1 MPSARSSKSKPSRT
15 RKHVAPLSRPIP
27 DLVRTAVA
35 SLKAKSTA
43 KDRANL
49 ARFGI
54 NAKRAL
60 GVSMANVQAIA
71 KKLGR
76 SHELAQALWDTG
88 VYEAR
93 MLAAFVDEPER
104 VTKAQ
109 MDRWCRDFDNWGVV
123 DTLCF
128 CLFDRAP
135 DAWAMVAP
143 WSEKRDE
150 FGRRAAFALLASLA
164 GHDKSASD
172 VKFLEGLPLVERAA
186 SDERNFVKKG
196 VSWAFRRIGGR
207 NAALHAASLELARR
221 LAGSKDPT
229 ERWLGKDALRDLTS
243 PKTLRR
249 LGFQKK

>member
-1 MPSARSSKSKPSRT
+1 MPSRRLPRSVPELAR
-15 RKHVAPLSRPIP
+15 AALA
-27 DLVRTAVA
+27 D
-35 SLKAKSTA
+35 LKAKSTA

-49 ARFGI
+49 VRFGI
-54 NAKRAL
+54 GAKRAL
-60 GVSMANVQAIA
+60 GVSMGNVQAIA
-71 KKLGR
+71 KTLGR

-93 MLAAFVDEPER
+93 MLAAFVDEPQR

-150 FGRRAAFALLASLA
+150 FGRRAAFALLASLT

-172 VKFLEGLPLVERAA
+172 AKFLEGLRLVERAA
-186 SDERNFVKKG
+186 NDERNFVKKG

-229 ERWLGKDALRDLTS
+229 ERWLGKEALRDLTN

-249 LGFQKK
+249 LRSVQKK

>member
-1 MPSARSSKSKPSRT
+1 M
-15 RKHVAPLSRPIP
+15 
-27 DLVRTAVA
+27 RTALA
-35 SLKAKSTA
+35 QLKAKSTA

-54 NAKRAL
+54 GAKNAL
-60 GVSMANVQAIA
+60 GVSMANVQKIA
-71 KKLGR
+71 KSLGR

-88 VYEAR
+88 CYEAR
-93 MLAAFVDEPER
+93 MLSAFVDEPER

-109 MDRWCRDFDNWGVV
+109 MERWCRDFDNWGIV

-164 GHDKSASD
+164 GHDKSAGD
-172 VKFLEGLPLVERAA
+172 AKFLDGLRLVERAA

-196 VSWAFRRIGGR
+196 VSWAFRRIRGR
-207 NAALHAASLELARR
+207 NAALHAASLDLARR
-221 LAGSKDPT
+221 LAGSEHPT
-229 ERWLGKDALRDLTS
+229 ERWLGKDALRDLTN

-249 LGFQKK
+249 LGSLQKK

>member
-1 MPSARSSKSKPSRT
+1 MPSRPQRSVPQLAR
-15 RKHVAPLSRPIP
+15 AALA
-27 DLVRTAVA
+27 DLR
-35 SLKAKSTA
+35 AKSTA

-49 ARFGI
+49 VRFGI
-54 NAKRAL
+54 GAKRAL
-60 GVSMANVQAIA
+60 GVSMGNVQAIA
-71 KKLGR
+71 KTLGR

-93 MLAAFVDEPER
+93 MLAAFVDEPQR

-172 VKFLEGLPLVERAA
+172 AKFLEGLRLVERAA

-229 ERWLGKDALRDLTS
+229 ERWLGKEALRDLTN

-249 LGFQKK
+249 LRSVQKK